1 MIKLEH
7 VVLASPEQM
16 EKDIPNHPGF
26 KARTDGTI
34 IGKSGGARPFNLDM
48 HIPIVTKNNFSID
61 QNNKKASINVS
72 VTAK

>member
-1 MIKLEH
+1 MDEWGSNNKLIITE
-7 VVLASPEQM
+7 EQLHQ
-16 EKDIPNHPGF
+16 NNYLG
-26 KARTDGTI
+26 TDGTI